1 VFLLKPEIVVTRHF
15 ESELGECFEV
25 TGKWHASPGELSTR
39 PGFRIMEVHPFLF
52 EFVFPSRNE
61 AIEHSAEAFKQT
73 FACLD
78 GCDLAWTRSKS

>member
-1 VFLLKPEIVVTRHF
+1 VFLLKPEIVVTCHF

-25 TGKWHASPGELSTR
+25 TGKWHAAPGELATR
-39 PGFRIMEVHPFLF
+39 PGFRV
-52 EFVFPSRNE
+52 
-61 AIEHSAEAFKQT
+61 KQT